1 MKRPMSPVLTT
12 MTSAVAV
19 AVASTLLDWKAAW
32 KAMTSGLMNPTKTWK
47 LSQSRM
53 SQSPVRARVRLRTG

>member
-1 MKRPMSPVLTT
+1 MKRPMSPVPTT
-12 MTSAVAV
+12 IPSATAV
-19 AVASTLLDWKAAW
+19 AVASTLFDWKAAW

-53 SQSPVRARVRLRTG
+53 SPRPVRARVRLRTG